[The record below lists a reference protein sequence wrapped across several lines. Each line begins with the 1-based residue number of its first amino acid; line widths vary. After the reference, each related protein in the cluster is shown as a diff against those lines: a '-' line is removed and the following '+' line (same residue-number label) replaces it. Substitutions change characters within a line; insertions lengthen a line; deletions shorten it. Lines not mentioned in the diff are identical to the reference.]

1 MCAEKLKEKKAE
13 NLIEWYNE
21 LLLKAELVDFSEVK
35 GFAVYRP
42 YGYSMWEST
51 QRYLDAKFKSIGVEN
66 TYFPLLIPEKILNKE
81 KEHIEGFSPEVA
93 WVTMGG
99 DRELDERL
107 AIRPTSE
114 TIMYDSY
121 SKWVKSYRDL
131 PLLLNQW
138 NTMVRWETKET
149 RFLLRGRENLWQE
162 GHCAFASA
170 KEAEKN
176 ALDALN
182 FYKAFMEEML
192 AVPVLIGRKSE
203 QEKFAGA
210 FRTYAVEAI
219 LSNNFMSQAAT
230 SHDLGQN
237 FSKSFEI
244 KFLDKNNSWEFAY
257 QTSWGVSMRAVG
269 VMVLVH
275 GDDNGL
281 ILPPRIA
288 PIQVIVIPILKGT
301 DVDTKLKAYA
311 KKIESGLKALGL
323 RSKLDDREGYSAG
336 WKFNEY
342 DMKGV
347 PIKIEVGERELTS
360 DSLSVKIRFGAEKYS
375 IKFSELNKISSK
387 LEEIQEK
394 MLQTAKKDR
403 ESRVKVEKDKEK
415 FISSLKNGK
424 SVLKSA
430 WCGSA
435 DCESKIKDATGATSR
450 LIPLEKEELIDKKC
464 IFCGG
469 KADFNAYFA
478 QSY

>member
-1 MCAEKLKEKKAE
+1 MVAEKLKYKKTD
-13 NLIEWYNE
+13 NLIEWYNDV
-21 LLLKAELVDFSEVK
+21 LIKAELVDFSEVK

-42 YGYSMWEST
+42 CGYSMWESA
-51 QRYLDAKFKSIGVEN
+51 QRYLDPKFKSIGVEN

-81 KEHIEGFSPEVA
+81 KKHVEGFSPEVA

-99 DRELDERL
+99 DRELDEKL

-162 GHCAFASA
+162 GHCAFTSA
-170 KEAEKN
+170 KDAEKN
-176 ALDALN
+176 ALEALG
-182 FYKAFMEEML
+182 FYRDFMEQVL
-192 AVPVLIGRKSE
+192 AVPALIGRKSE
-203 QEKFAGA
+203 KEKFAGA
-210 FRTYAVEAI
+210 FRTYTVEAA
-219 LSNNFMSQAAT
+219 LSNNFTSQAAT

-237 FSKSFEI
+237 FSKAFEI
-244 KFLDKNNSWEFAY
+244 RFLDDKNSWEYAY
-257 QTSWGVSMRAVG
+257 QTSWGMSMRSIG

-281 ILPPRIA
+281 ILPPKIA
-288 PIQVIVIPILKGT
+288 PIQVVVIPILKGIA
-301 DVDTKLKAYA
+301 VDKDILAYA
-311 KKIESGLKALGL
+311 KKVETKLSTIGI
-323 RSKLDDREGYSAG
+323 RSKLDARDTYSAG

-347 PIKIEVGERELTS
+347 PIKIELGEREVAAN
-360 DSLSVKIRFGAEKYS
+360 SLSVKVRFGGERYS
-375 IKFSELNKISSK
+375 IKLGEINQIAQK
-387 LEEIQEK
+387 LEEIQEN
-394 MLQTAKKDR
+394 MFDNAKKDMT
-403 ESRVKVEKDKEK
+403 SRIKVEKDKER
-415 FISSLKNGK
+415 FISELTNAKAI
-424 SVLKSA
+424 LKSA
-430 WCGSA
+430 WCGKEE
-435 DCESKIKDATGATSR
+435 CEDKIKEITGATSR

-464 IFCGG
+464 VFCGD
-469 KADFNAYFA
+469 KANFNAYFA